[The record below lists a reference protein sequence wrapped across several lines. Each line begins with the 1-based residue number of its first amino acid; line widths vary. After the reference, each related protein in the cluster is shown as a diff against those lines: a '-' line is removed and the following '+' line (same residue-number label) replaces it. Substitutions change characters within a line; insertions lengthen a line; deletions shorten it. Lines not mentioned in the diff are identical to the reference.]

1 MCTSLKA
8 CVYREPFKVSFEEI
22 PYPKISKNEVM
33 VKVIMAGICGSDLEI
48 YRGKRSVKPPLVLG
62 HEAVGVITDIGENV
76 SGFNVGDTVVIE
88 PNIYCGECYY
98 CRKGRMNICERK
110 IIYGVTRNGVFAEY
124 VEAPS
129 KFLWRIPENMPY
141 EAAVLVEPLS
151 VVLRAIRHLNILP
164 SDNVLVLGGGP
175 IGAMTALTLEYMN
188 TNVVI
193 TEIVSSRVKILK
205 EIGIRKV
212 VNTQDP
218 SADEVIKNYFDG
230 DKADY
235 VIDTVGTG
243 RTFAQLF
250 KWIKPGGKAIVLG
263 LTGHKAEVEVFPL
276 VRGELSIEGS
286 IIYVGDYYD
295 AIRLLRRR
303 DFADKIVKVITHRF
317 RLEECAKAFEVADKG
332 EGLKVVFQMQ

>member
-1 MCTSLKA
+1 LKA

-22 PYPKISKNEVM
+22 PHPKISENEAM

-124 VEAPS
+124 VEVPS
-129 KFLWRIPENMPY
+129 KFLWRIPENMSY

-151 VVLRAIRHLNILP
+151 VVLQAIRHLNILP
-164 SDNVLVLGGGP
+164 SDNVLVLGGGS

-188 TNVVI
+188 INVVI

-235 VIDTVGTG
+235 VIDTVGTSG
-243 RTFAQLF
+243 TFAQLF
-250 KWIKPGGKAIVLG
+250 KWVKPSGKAIVLG

-276 VRGELSIEGS
+276 VRGKLSIEGS

-295 AIRLLRRR
+295 SIRLMRRR

>member
-1 MCTSLKA
+1 VCTSLKA